1 MFSTSFVNTLK
12 NIFGE
17 DDVLHGTRALEVYS
31 TDASPFYGKA
41 LAVVRPENE
50 REISRFL
57 KLSAKHGIAVAPRG
71 SGSGT
76 AGGAVPENAVV
87 VDMKKMNRIEVFEKD
102 MIVYAEAGAVISDI
116 KTELEKHGLFL
127 PPEPGSVRIATIGG
141 FVANNG
147 SGKRGLKYGTI
158 RNYVVGLNAVL
169 PDGKIVR
176 IQEKTHRV
184 PSISPQIFVGSE
196 GTLGIITGVYLRVLP
211 APESKRTYLL
221 KFESVEKMLK
231 TLRDILRCLPD
242 AVEYIDER
250 CASLLGFDGAHYL
263 AVEVFGDNSH
273 LDNIVSSMSGEL
285 LEEDDE
291 KRFWERR
298 ETLGAEIAKK
308 GTRIYAGEDFAVP
321 FSRLGEFISAIRR
334 AEKDFNLE
342 VFIYGHM
349 DTANIH
355 PAIVSDSFEES
366 IRFAGELYRL
376 ALKVGA
382 TVGEHGVAKRW
393 MFLKGREVY
402 RRLKYCLDPSNIM
415 NPGKFGV

>member
-1 MFSTSFVNTLK
+1 MLSPAFVNSLID
-12 NIFGE
+12 IFGE
-17 DDVLHGTRALEVYS
+17 DDVLYGTRALEVYS

-41 LAVVRPENE
+41 LAAVRPENE
-50 REISRFL
+50 REISRLL
-57 KLSAKHGIAVAPRG
+57 KLASKNGVAVVPRG

-87 VDMKKMNRIEVFEKD
+87 VDMKKMNRVEVFEED
-102 MIVYAEAGAVISDI
+102 MVVYAEAGAIISDVRR
-116 KTELEKHGLFL
+116 ELEKHDLFL

-158 RNYVVGLNAVL
+158 RNYVIGLNAVL
-169 PDGKIVR
+169 PDGKVIR
-176 IQEKTHRV
+176 IREKTHRV
-184 PSISPQIFVGSE
+184 PGFAPQIFVGSE
-196 GTLGIITGVYLRVLP
+196 GTLGVITGVYLRVLP
-211 APESKRTYLL
+211 APESRKTYLL
-221 KFESVEKMLK
+221 RFKSSEDMLSSLRSVLK
-231 TLRDILRCLPD
+231 RSPD

-250 CASLLGFDGAHYL
+250 CSSLLGFDEAHYL
-263 AVEVFGDNSH
+263 AVEVFGESCDLSTA
-273 LDNIVSSMSGEL
+273 LSGEWEV
-285 LEEDDE
+285 LEDKEE

-298 ETLGAEIAKK
+298 ETLGAEIARR

-321 FSRLGEFISAIRR
+321 FSKLGEFISAIRK
-334 AEKDFNLE
+334 AEERFDVE

-355 PAIVSDSFEES
+355 PVIVSDSFEES
-366 IRFAGELYRL
+366 INFAEELYRL
-376 ALKVGA
+376 AVKFGA

-393 MFLKGREVY
+393 MFLKGGEIY